1 MSSTEVDKDGEI
13 QDEEIQDEETLDE
26 ETEQFQKTI
35 DWESLLNPT
44 NDPDLA
50 DLFQS
55 PVDDAINTL
64 KTGREIQKISIFRT
78 LGKLIET
85 DGEEVIEKVMP
96 IIQQLLDE
104 ECSNLDLQCE
114 AAVAYKNIYR
124 NSNLTVYVPG
134 LSDVILS
141 GILQNAAQQ
150 KDNCKTTDNFVDSV
164 AAAVWLETLVEI
176 IDHIPVSQLKQLVLP
191 LTILQAETSQRA
203 QRRVLASKL
212 IDKLCANLESI
223 DIRRDIVP
231 CVQMLCNDPNSN
243 VRSSMAQHLAAVAES
258 LRALNKINREMLR
271 NPSDCASALVPCLV
285 QLCKDTEVGTRETAL
300 NTISLCIPFISKEQ
314 RKYSI
319 VPLLKRSIEQA
330 MNAQDETFSVV
341 TRNLGQW
348 IDLLKDVLTTR
359 DNNWFLDTYIRIT
372 NLSRC
377 LSSND
382 ESNGISTNI
391 QASVRRMCAYN
402 FPYMVLKYGGNSLKD
417 HFLPILESFCSDPDD
432 EVRSAVASAFHE
444 LVKLMPNESALLL
457 PLFELIRGSPA
468 EVVGHLMDT
477 FDQILPALYKFV
489 SEPNNCKVTRSQLD
503 HIVIGCNRLI
513 RGTSSWRSH
522 HSYLQNIVVL
532 RQLIPVKDLFI
543 SFVPMLKQEVLTTR
557 AIPCR
562 IAASVTLLLFMRE
575 NPSKVDR
582 QSIIGFFVH
591 TIGKHQ
597 NCHRRRL
604 LLDIIPEIIANF
616 SRKFFHEHFL
626 IPILEMAND
635 KVISIRLQLCHI
647 LSKIKANLYLPQ
659 DEEILQKIEGIIR
672 ELLSKEQNSPTRQL
686 IQTYACEL
694 SRTETRT
701 NSDKSDELKEKAE
714 DEIWNQ
720 KEPAMEVLE
729 EANNN
734 TTREH
739 FSEKRINEKVVG
751 RSDKASW
758 RTNVQ
763 HTKTAIVRPQPQIVV
778 VQRSPSPMPRKF
790 QITTDER
797 KSRLPLATSQ
807 NGRDLDVKYKTATVT
822 AVKSALPPINRRG
835 STEMTAKSR
844 LSAGHR
850 NSAASLAPK
859 PSTGSA
865 ADKTSASSLKVRRS
879 SVTPIMSRSTSFLN
893 GPSGLM
899 PSRSID
905 SIPSLSQGLIK
916 VRSFSNIAKTPTHLS
931 MKVKTI
937 N

>member
-1 MSSTEVDKDGEI
+1 MSSEEPDKDEET

-26 ETEQFQKTI
+26 ETEQFEKTI

-55 PVDDAINTL
+55 PIDDAISTL

-78 LGKLIET
+78 LSNLIET

-96 IIQQLLDE
+96 VIQQLLDE

-124 NSNLTVYVPG
+124 NNNLTVYVP
-134 LSDVILS
+134 I
-141 GILQNAAQQ
+141 
-150 KDNCKTTDNFVDSV
+150 TDNFVDSV

-203 QRRVLASKL
+203 QKRVLASKL
-212 IDKLCANLESI
+212 IDKLCANLEPI
-223 DIRRDIVP
+223 DIRRDIIP

-258 LRALNKINREMLR
+258 LR
-271 NPSDCASALVPCLV
+271 NPSVCASALVPCLV

-319 VPLLKRSIEQA
+319 VPLLKHSIEQA
-330 MNAQDETFSVV
+330 MSAQDETFSVV

-348 IDLLKDVLTTR
+348 IDLLKDVLTAR

-377 LSSND
+377 SSSSD
-382 ESNGISTNI
+382 KSNGISTNV
-391 QASVRRMCAYN
+391 QTSVRRMCAYN
-402 FPYMVLKYGGNSLKD
+402 FPYMVLKYGGRSLKD
-417 HFLPILESFCSDPDD
+417 HLLPILESFCSDPDD
-432 EVRSAVASAFHE
+432 EVRSATASAFHE
-444 LVKLMPNESALLL
+444 LVKLMPNESALLS
-457 PLFELIRGSPA
+457 PLFELIRGSSA
-468 EVVGHLMDT
+468 EVVGHLMGT
-477 FDQILPALYKFV
+477 FDQILPALYKCV
-489 SEPNNCKVTRSQLD
+489 SEPNNCKFTRSQLD

-532 RQLIPVKDLFI
+532 RHLIPVKDLFI
-543 SFVPMLKQEVLTTR
+543 SFVPMLKQEVLTAR

-591 TIGKHQ
+591 TVAKHQ
-597 NCHRRRL
+597 NCYRRRL

-626 IPILEMAND
+626 IPILEMVND

-659 DEEILQKIEGIIR
+659 DEGILQKLEGIIR
-672 ELLSKEQNSPTRQL
+672 ELLSKEQNSSTRQL

-694 SRTETRT
+694 SRTETRI

-714 DEIWNQ
+714 NEIWNQ
-720 KEPAMEVLE
+720 KEPAVEVLE
-729 EANNN
+729 EANNS
-734 TTREH
+734 TTGEH
-739 FSEKRINEKVVG
+739 FSEKRTNEKVAG
-751 RSDKASW
+751 RLDKASW
-758 RTNVQ
+758 RTYVQ

-778 VQRSPSPMPRKF
+778 IQRSPSPMPRKF
-790 QITTDER
+790 QITTEER

-807 NGRDLDVKYKTATVT
+807 NVDVKYKTGTVT
-822 AVKSALPPINRRG
+822 TVKSALPPINRRG
-835 STEMTAKSR
+835 STETTVKSR

-850 NSAASLAPK
+850 NSATLAPK
-859 PSTGSA
+859 LSTGST
-865 ADKTSASSLKVRRS
+865 ADKT
-879 SVTPIMSRSTSFLN
+879 N
-893 GPSGLM
+893 GLFIC
-899 PSRSID
+899 SIHNN
-905 SIPSLSQGLIK
+905 L
-916 VRSFSNIAKTPTHLS
+916 F
-931 MKVKTI
+931 
-937 N
+937 